1 MIRISGINLPDHKKV
16 FTGLTSVFGVGKHN
30 VFILLNRAKIDKE
43 KRIKELTSEEVVRL
57 QKVIDEMPVEGVLKK
72 DISQNVQR
80 LKTIGSYRGLRHVQG
95 LPSRGQRTRSNA
107 RTKRGRRMTVGA
119 LRKEMA
125 AKLEESKK
133 KKETD

>member
-16 FTGLTSVFGVGKHN
+16 FTGLTSVYGIGKHN
-30 VFILLNRAKIDKE
+30 IFDVLNRANIDKD
-43 KRIKELTSEEVVRL
+43 KRVKDLTSEEAVRL
-57 QKVIDEMPVEGVLKK
+57 QKIIDEMPVEGLLKK
-72 DISQNVQR
+72 EVSQNIQR
-80 LKTIGSYRGLRHVQG
+80 LRTIGSYRGLRHTQG

-125 AKLEESKK
+125 AKLEDVKK
-133 KKETD
+133 KKETS

>member
-16 FTGLTSVFGVGKHN
+16 FAGLTSVYGIGKHN
-30 VFILLNRAKIDKE
+30 VFNVLNRANIDKD
-43 KRIKELTSEEVVRL
+43 KRIKELTSEEAVRL
-57 QKVIDEMPVEGVLKK
+57 QKIIDEMPVEGLLKK
-72 DISQNVQR
+72 EVSQNIQR
-80 LKTIGSYRGLRHVQG
+80 LRTIGSYRGLRHTQG

-125 AKLEESKK
+125 AKLEDTKK
-133 KKETD
+133 KKETS